1 VPLIVTPFDCDQHSP
16 VIGSG
21 IAPPG
26 HGAATAGEAV
36 IVGDTS
42 AAPKT
47 AAARRREA
55 VNRIV
60 MWFSAFQSGAVRR
73 EA

>member
-36 IVGDTS
+36 IVADTS
-42 AAPKT
+42 PAPRT
-47 AAARRREA
+47 ATDSRREA
-55 VNRIV
+55 LNRIV
-60 MWFSAFQSGAVRR
+60 MWFSVLEVWAVRR